1 MLTQIHIKTIL
12 EDRLLIIPSFF
23 RDEDSSCTGL
33 IEPGKSYAV
42 RVDKKE
48 PRVIANLGK
57 YTIFVDDRM
66 DVVEVHDIR
75 DIGDL
80 IFTFQ
85 DTNGNF
91 VAFHEVQDAQPL
103 EA

>member
-33 IEPGKSYAV
+33 IKPGKSYLI
-42 RVDKKE
+42 RSEKKE

-66 DVVEVHDIR
+66 DVVEVHDSR
-75 DIGDL
+75 VGDL
-80 IFTFQ
+80 IFSFQ

-91 VAFHEVQDAQPL
+91 VSFHEVQDAQPK